1 MKVHSGGKRSSSN
14 QGVSL
19 GGRGAGQPK
28 AGDRV
33 EGASFLEAMEEVER
47 ARLIEEIRSLGD
59 SLSKH
64 PSVSALQR
72 YRHLIGLAIG
82 MVRST
87 MALKRDYKWRRSER
101 TLYVLIERTENAL
114 AELEAVLAGEGD
126 RSRVLDLVEEIKGC
140 LISILS

>member
-1 MKVHSGGKRSSSN
+1 M
-14 QGVSL
+14 
-19 GGRGAGQPK
+19 
-28 AGDRV
+28 
-33 EGASFLEAMEEVER
+33 EAMEEVER

-64 PSVSALQR
+64 PSVSVLQR